1 MARPTK
7 LTPEVQENICNWLKL
22 GYYQEDAAIMAGI
35 SPSTYYEWMKK
46 GDEEGKQLESGKGL
60 PAPANDNSLI
70 APVDEAQEGEVI
82 LPFLEFS
89 EAVKKARAEAEG
101 AHIRNIR
108 KAADNGV
115 WQASAWFLERSFP
128 RKWGKRSQLEIAAG
142 DSDEPIQFEI
152 NYGD

>member
-1 MARPTK
+1 MARPSK

-46 GDEEGKQLESGKGL
+46 GESERVALESGEDMLALPDTSL
-60 PAPANDNSLI
+60 PASEDGTP
-70 APVDEAQEGEVI
+70 EVE
-82 LPFLEFS
+82 LVFPFMEFS

-101 AHIRNIR
+101 AHIKNIR

-115 WQASAWFLERSFP
+115 WQASAWFLERSHP
-128 RKWGKRSQLEIAAG
+128 KKWGKRSQLDLVAEN
-142 DSDEPIQFEI
+142 DEPVQFEI
-152 NYGD
+152 TYGD

>member
-7 LTPEVQENICNWLKL
+7 LTPEVQVRVCIRFKL

-35 SPSTYYEWMKK
+35 SASTYYEWMNK
-46 GDEEGKQLESGKGL
+46 GEQERVALEEGEKALTLPDTSL
-60 PAPANDNSLI
+60 PASE
-70 APVDEAQEGEVI
+70 DEAQEIELVY
-82 LPFLEFS
+82 PFLEFS

-115 WQASAWFLERSFP
+115 LA
-128 RKWGKRSQLEIAAG
+128 GKRLVPREKS
-142 DSDEPIQFEI
+142 S
-152 NYGD
+152 